1 MFQVSARAK
10 GLRCRSPARQHECAA
25 CGRIQAEW
33 RAGRRRRPAAE
44 LITGELITG
53 GRTTYPEALEADI
66 ALRDGSIAH
75 IRPIRT
81 ADEPRLLAFLRELSD
96 DDRRMRFFSMGND
109 LSRAAHD
116 EADVDY
122 VNSLGLLATVGSPER
137 LVGHA
142 LYAPA
147 GDGRA
152 EVAFAIA
159 AEYQGQGLAT
169 MLLGQLADAAAA
181 QGVVTFEAIVLMEN
195 RRMLNVLRASGFPVK
210 TTFDSG
216 NVVATFPTSLTPQ
229 GLARFEQREELASA
243 SALRRVL
250 YPRAVAVVGDCL
262 DPAAEGAAVVRNLR
276 AAGFPGPIHP
286 LDPAA
291 GRLEDIPVGV
301 DLAVIAV
308 PTPLVLGVA
317 EQCGRQGVR
326 SLIVLTAGFA
336 EVGADG
342 QRRQSELLRICRAY
356 GMRLIGPNCIG
367 VVNTDPA
374 APLNATFGPIMP
386 PPGQIG
392 LATQGGALGLA
403 AIDFTTARELG
414 FSSLVSMGNKAD
426 ISGNDL
432 LGFWHTDPRTDVILL
447 YLESF
452 GNPRKFAR
460 LARVIGRAKPIVAL
474 RSAADTRVDALFHQA
489 GVVRT
494 DTLDEML
501 DVADLLVHQPLPAG
515 PRVAIV
521 TNAGG
526 PAAMCA
532 NTCVARGLELP
543 PLSEA
548 TQARLR
554 QLLPA
559 ETVIANPVDMLAAAT
574 AEHYAQSIQVIAEDP
589 NVDALIAI
597 FLTPLAILPEA
608 VARAVADAVDGLS
621 TPKPVVAVF
630 MSSRPL
636 PRMLGGGRIP
646 GYHTPEPAAIA
657 LSHAVRY
664 AAWRARPEEEPPTLA
679 EVDRDEA
686 GVLLGRAVQRGS
698 GWLAAGET
706 QRLLGLY
713 GVRVAVPEKAGVEMV
728 VGVLNDPHFGPTI
741 TCGAGG
747 ALAELLNDVAVRLTP
762 LARRDAAGMLREL
775 RSFPLLDGHRGAPR
789 CDVGALEDV
798 LTRISALAED
808 HPSIA
813 EMECNPVV
821 VGVSGAVVLEARIR
835 VAAVA
840 PRRPLGARR

>member
-1 MFQVSARAK
+1 M
-10 GLRCRSPARQHECAA
+10 
-25 CGRIQAEW
+25 
-33 RAGRRRRPAAE
+33 
-44 LITGELITG
+44 
-53 GRTTYPEALEADI
+53 YPEALEADI

-181 QGVVTFEAIVLMEN
+181 QGIVTFEAIVLMEN

-250 YPRAVAVVGDCL
+250 YPHAVAVVGDC
-262 DPAAEGAAVVRNLR
+262 DTPGAAGAAVVRNLR

-286 LDPAA
+286 VDPAA
-291 GRLEDIPVGV
+291 GSLEDVPAGV
-301 DLAVIAV
+301 DLAVITV
-308 PTPLVLGVA
+308 PTPLVRGVA

-342 QRRQSELLRICRAY
+342 QRRESELLRVCRAY

-367 VVNTDPA
+367 VVNTDPV
-374 APLNATFGPIMP
+374 APLNATCGPIMP
-386 PPGQIG
+386 PPGRIG

-432 LGFWHTDPRTDVILL
+432 LGFWHADPRTDVILL

-460 LARVIGRAKPIVAL
+460 LARAIGRAKPIVAL

-548 TQARLR
+548 TQAQLR

-559 ETVIANPVDMLAAAT
+559 EAVIANPVDMLAAAT
-574 AEHYAQSIQVIAEDP
+574 AEHYAQAIQVMAEDP

-597 FLTPLAILPEA
+597 FLTPLAILPGD
-608 VARAVADAVDGLS
+608 VARAVATAVES
-621 TPKPVVAVF
+621 QTTPKPVVAVF
-630 MSSRPL
+630 MSSQPM
-636 PRMLGGGRIP
+636 PRVTMPGGGRIP

-664 AAWRARPEEEPPTLA
+664 AAWRSRPDEEPPTFA
-679 EVDRDEA
+679 EIDRDEA
-686 GVLLGRAVQRGS
+686 GVLLGGAVQRG
-698 GWLAAGET
+698 GDWLAPDEAR
-706 QRLLGLY
+706 RLLGLY

-728 VGVLNDPHFGPTI
+728 VGVLNDPQFGPAI

-747 ALAELLNDVAVRLTP
+747 ALAELLNDVAVRLSP

-789 CDVGALEDV
+789 CDVAALEDV
-798 LTRISALAED
+798 LLRISALAED

-813 EMECNPVV
+813 EVDCNPVV
-821 VGVSGAVVLEARIR
+821 VNASGAFVSEARIR